1 MIITISIV
9 MISIVMIWMF
19 QNSYIHL

>member
-9 MISIVMIWMF
+9 MISIIMIWMF
-19 QNSYIHL
+19 QNCYIHL